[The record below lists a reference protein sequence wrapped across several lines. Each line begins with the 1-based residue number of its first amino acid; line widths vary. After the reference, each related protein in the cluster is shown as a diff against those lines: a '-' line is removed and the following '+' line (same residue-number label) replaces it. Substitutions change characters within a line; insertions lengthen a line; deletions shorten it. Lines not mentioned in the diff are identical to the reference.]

1 MSAIKLTKL
10 DESLK
15 KRRELNRDVLRKK
28 VVDGWGYLQGFR
40 RLRVI
45 DEIVLS
51 TLLTQAL
58 LQPGG
63 KGTFNPKAEVAS
75 FEARIG
81 KVRPW
86 KVDVLIDEPKR
97 EAMEASYLGE
107 IEGTDG
113 VDPTKYPFADF
124 ISNALIEQVG
134 NDFGVSALWKG
145 VLDSTG
151 TDPQDVFNGF
161 LKLYDADI
169 LSDDIPEGNVITHSQ
184 ANFFINEDNV
194 LAEVKRMYK
203 RFVNVLP
210 AYAEANIEF
219 FMPRH
224 IKTAYDFALENAK
237 GQSKIYNA
245 FKQEVL
251 YFAPNVRLNTQAG
264 LGGTDFM
271 SMTPKENMVYLS
283 SRQDDAI
290 DLDSDYN
297 KRDRSIALVADG
309 KCAPNYVRADL
320 QIVNDLRARPAG
332 ADADDDE

>member
-1 MSAIKLTKL
+1 M
-10 DESLK
+10 
-15 KRRELNRDVLRKK
+15 
-28 VVDGWGYLQGFR
+28 
-40 RLRVI
+40 
-45 DEIVLS
+45 
-51 TLLTQAL
+51 LTQAL

-63 KGTFNPKAEVAS
+63 KGKFDPKDDVVS

-97 EAMEASYLGE
+97 LSMEASYLGE
-107 IEGTDG
+107 IEGSDG
-113 VDPTKYPFADF
+113 IDPTKYPFADF
-124 ISNALIEQVG
+124 ISSALIEQIG

-161 LKLYDADI
+161 LKLYDDAI
-169 LSDDIPEGNVITHSQ
+169 LTDEIPEGNVIAHSQ

-194 LAEVKRMYK
+194 IAEVKRMWK
-203 RFVNVLP
+203 RFVRVLP
-210 AYAEANIEF
+210 AYANGPVEF
-219 FMPRH
+219 FLPTH
-224 IKTAYDFALENAK
+224 VKTAYDFALENAK

-245 FKQEVL
+245 FNQEVL

-271 SMTPKENMVYLS
+271 SMTPKENTVYLS

-290 DLDSDYN
+290 ELTSDYDV
-297 KRDRSIALVADG
+297 RDRSIALVADG
-309 KCAPNYVRADL
+309 KCAPNFVRGDI
-320 QIVNDLRARPAG
+320 QIVNDLRTRPAI